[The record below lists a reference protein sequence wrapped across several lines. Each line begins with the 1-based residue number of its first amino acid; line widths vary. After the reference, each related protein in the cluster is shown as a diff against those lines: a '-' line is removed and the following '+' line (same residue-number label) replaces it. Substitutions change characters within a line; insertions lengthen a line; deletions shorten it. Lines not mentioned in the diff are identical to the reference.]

1 MRFCA
6 RAKAHFIGA
15 FPYFSRF
22 SGFALQKGPI
32 SAVRGRGYLP
42 HGEARASLS
51 GSAECMARTSSFQR
65 VFCRAMRPP
74 EKRCSAGRW
83 ISAERFKNSR
93 KSRIFMISFGI
104 HLISCPHCIC
114 IWRAPLSKGALSK
127 DPLAQGGPNGRWRS
141 TFLRYFG
148 GCDTLGRAGRRQEL
162 RGWND
167 MRGCGA
173 RPVGRIRASGHP
185 AGSARAGEPKKKV
198 DFGRKCP
205 GRGPEWGPPGGAAGP
220 AASPPCS
227 FIVRPFVNFY

>member
-1 MRFCA
+1 
-6 RAKAHFIGA
+6 
-15 FPYFSRF
+15 
-22 SGFALQKGPI
+22 
-32 SAVRGRGYLP
+32 
-42 HGEARASLS
+42 
-51 GSAECMARTSSFQR
+51 MARTSSFQR

-148 GCDTLGRAGRRQEL
+148 GSDTLRRAGRRQEL

-173 RPVGRIRASGHP
+173 RPIGRIRASGHP
-185 AGSARAGEPKKKV
+185 AGSARAGESKKKWGFSTNV
-198 DFGRKCP
+198 R
-205 GRGPEWGPPGGAAGP
+205 RGARNRAPPAGP
-220 AASPPCS
+220 RGRPPPHHAHSWCGLS
-227 FIVRPFVNFY
+227 